1 MQHTDI
7 LDDDD
12 DTPTG
17 MIAELKQRVDGARA
31 ELDQRVAEHP
41 FMMVAGAFVLGAVLA
56 LGPPKGRAPDAER
69 TLGGVVFAGLAAL
82 AIRGAKAYAWSRVS
96 TVFDARA
103 RRANVTR

>member
-12 DTPTG
+12 DAPTG

-41 FMMVAGAFVLGAVLA
+41 FLMVAGAFALGAVLA
-56 LGPPKGRAPDAER
+56 LGPPKRAPDAER
-69 TLGGVVFAGLAAL
+69 TLGGVLFAGLAAL

-103 RRANVTR
+103 RTR